1 MNRTSLRFLSDRT
14 THVFCSAV
22 LLFAFSVILSQT
34 AAAQI
39 LLNQISTDTFTN
51 GSSQHATEV
60 EPDTFAFGST
70 MVATFQMGRFVVG
83 GGSSD
88 IGFSTSTDGGGTW
101 TNGTLPGLTTFVGGP
116 FARAS
121 DPSVAFDSAHGVW
134 VIVTLG
140 INSST
145 TVLSSSSSDGINWND
160 PVVVNNNSG
169 FADKTW
175 IACDNSPTSSFFG
188 HCYIEWDDAFAGGQM
203 RMSTSTD
210 GGLTWKAAINVP
222 GAFGLGGQPVVQ
234 PNGTVVVPFEGNG
247 MQSFTSTNGGTS
259 WGNVRTISSIS
270 DHGNAGG
277 LRTSPL
283 PSAEVDAAGKVY
295 VVWQDCRFRTS
306 CKSNDIVM
314 STSTNGTT
322 WTAVTRIPIDP
333 VTSTVDHFIP
343 GLAVD
348 PTTSGSTAHLGLS
361 YYFYPQTS
369 CTQSTC
375 RLTVGFTS
383 SQDGGTTWS
392 AGKRIAGPM
401 RLTWIANTDQGRM
414 VGDYM
419 STSYVNGKAFGVFA
433 KGQLKNGSVF
443 DEAMYTPVTG
453 LTADS
458 GALFSSMGERPV
470 PNAKSDHGPREF
482 YDLDGMVP
490 IPPSKQK

>member
-1 MNRTSLRFLSDRT
+1 MNRTSLCFRSGITAR
-14 THVFCSAV
+14 VFFSAALV
-22 LLFAFSVILSQT
+22 LAFSVILTQT
-34 AAAQI
+34 AAAQV

-51 GSSQHATEV
+51 NTSQHATEV

-88 IGFSTSTDGGGTW
+88 IGFSTSTDGGFSW
-101 TNGTLPGLTTFVGGP
+101 TNGTLPGITTFVGGT
-116 FARAS
+116 FGRAS
-121 DPSVAFDSAHGVW
+121 DPSVAFDSTHGKW
-134 VIVTLG
+134 MIVSLG
-140 INSST
+140 IASSNSVLVST
-145 TVLSSSSSDGINWND
+145 SSDGINWNN
-160 PVVVNNNSG
+160 PVVVNSNTG

-175 IACDNSPTSSFFG
+175 MVCDNSPSSAFVG
-188 HCYIEWDDAFAGGQM
+188 HCYVEWDDAFAGDQIK
-203 RMSTSTD
+203 MSTSTD
-210 GGLTWKAAINVP
+210 GGQTWKAAVNVS
-222 GAFGLGGQPVVQ
+222 GGFGLGGQPVVQ
-234 PNGTVVVPFEGNG
+234 PNGTVIVPFEGNG
-247 MQSFTSTNGGTS
+247 IQSFSSTNGGTS
-259 WGNVRTISSIS
+259 WGNVKTVSSVT

-283 PSAEVDAAGKVY
+283 PSAGIDAAGTVY
-295 VVWQDCRFRTS
+295 VAWQDCRFRTG

-314 STSTNGTT
+314 STSTNGST
-322 WTAVTRIPIDP
+322 WTAVARIPIDP

-343 GLAVD
+343 GFAVD
-348 PTTSGSTAHLGLS
+348 PLTSGSTAHLGLT

-369 CTQSTC
+369 CTQTTC
-375 RLTVGFTS
+375 KLTVGFVS

-392 AGKRIAGPM
+392 LAKKVAGPM

-433 KGQLKNGSVF
+433 KALQNNGSVF
-443 DEAMYTPVTG
+443 NEAMYTPATG
-453 LTADS
+453 LSEES
-458 GALFSSMGERPV
+458 GPLVSSVGEQPV